1 MKYTVILAIFFVS
14 NFAFGQNTSEM
25 HAMLAGH
32 LKKMTYYKY
41 DSPNPDSVE
50 IENAHFKR
58 LLLRYLTEH
67 PSSLI
72 SKMDKVVKAGLIIA
86 ASDDS
91 LFRIYSWDT
100 QTGGTMRFYEN
111 VYQYRFGEKVFVK
124 ESLSDTE
131 GDPKS
136 WYSEI
141 YTMNDNEKKYYLGVY
156 NAEYSTRDIAQG
168 IKFFTIEN
176 DQLNNDVKLA
186 KTKDGLSGA
195 LGINF
200 DFFSLQNHDERPLKL
215 VLFDSDKKTISV
227 PIVTDN
233 DKITDKFNIYKFK
246 NGLFEEVK

>member
-14 NFAFGQNTSEM
+14 NFAFAQNTSEM
-25 HAMLAGH
+25 HAMLTGH

-41 DSPNPDSVE
+41 ESPNPDSIE
-50 IENAHFKR
+50 IENAHFKK
-58 LLLRYLTEH
+58 LLLRYLTEY
-67 PSSLI
+67 SSSFL

-111 VYQYRFGEKVFVK
+111 VYQYRSGDKVFVK

-141 YTMNDNEKKYYLGVY
+141 YTMNDNGKKYYLGVY

-176 DQLNNDVKLA
+176 DQLITDVKLA
-186 KTKDGLSGA
+186 KTKEGLSGA

-215 VLFDSDKKTISV
+215 VLFDSDKKTITV
-227 PIVTDN
+227 PLVSDN

>member
-1 MKYTVILAIFFVS
+1 MKYTVIIAILFVS
-14 NFAFGQNTSEM
+14 NFAFSQNTSEI
-25 HAMLAGH
+25 HAMLSGH

-41 DSPNPDSVE
+41 DSPNSDSVE
-50 IENAHFKR
+50 IENALFKK

-86 ASDDS
+86 ASEDS

-100 QTGGTMRFYEN
+100 QTGGTMRFYDN
-111 VYQYRFGEKVFVK
+111 IYQYSSGGKVFVK
-124 ESLSDTE
+124 ESHSDTE

-141 YTMNDNEKKYYLGVY
+141 YTMNDNENKYYLGVY
-156 NAEYSTRDIAQG
+156 NAEFSTRDIAQG
-168 IKFFTIEN
+168 IKFYAIEN
-176 DQLNNDVKLA
+176 NLLNIDVKLA
-186 KTKDGLSGA
+186 KTKEGLSGS

-200 DFFSLQNHDERPLKL
+200 DFFTLQNHDERPLKL
-215 VLFDSDKKTISV
+215 VLFDPDKKTISV

-233 DKITDKFNIYKFK
+233 DKITDKFNIYKLK

>member
-1 MKYTVILAIFFVS
+1 MKYTVIIAVFFISNLVLA
-14 NFAFGQNTSEM
+14 QNTSEM
-25 HAMLAGH
+25 HAMLSGH
-32 LKKMTYYKY
+32 LKKMTYYKF
-41 DSPNPDSVE
+41 DSPNSDSVE
-50 IENAHFKR
+50 IENAHFKK

-67 PSSLI
+67 PSSLT

-86 ASDDS
+86 ASEDS

-100 QTGGTMRFYEN
+100 QTGGTMRFYDN
-111 VYQYRFGEKVFVK
+111 IYQYSSGGKVFVK
-124 ESLSDTE
+124 ESQSDTE

-141 YTMNDNEKKYYLGVY
+141 YTMNDNENKYYLGVY
-156 NAEYSTRDIAQG
+156 NAEFSTRDIAQG
-168 IKFFTIEN
+168 IKFYAIEN
-176 DQLNNDVKLA
+176 NLLNTDVKLA
-186 KTKDGLSGA
+186 KTKEGLSGS

-200 DFFSLQNHDERPLKL
+200 DFFTLQNHDERPLKL

-233 DKITDKFNIYKFK
+233 DKITDKFNIYKLK

>member
-1 MKYTVILAIFFVS
+1 MKYTVILAIFFAV
-14 NFAFGQNTSEM
+14 NFTFGQNTNEIQT
-25 HAMLAGH
+25 MLSGH
-32 LKKMTYYKY
+32 LKRMAFYKY
-41 DSPNPDSVE
+41 DSPNSDSVE
-50 IENAHFKR
+50 IENAHFRR
-58 LLLRYLTEH
+58 LFLKYINEQPQTLTS
-67 PSSLI
+67 P
-72 SKMDKVVKAGLIIA
+72 MRMVVKAGLIIA
-86 ASDDS
+86 SSEDS

-100 QTGGTMRFYEN
+100 QTGGTMRFYDN
-111 VYQYRFGEKVFVK
+111 IYQYRSGNKVFVK

-141 YTMNDNEKKYYLGVY
+141 YTMNDKEKKYYLGVY

-168 IKFFTIEN
+168 INFFTVEN
-176 DQLNNDVKLA
+176 DQFNTDVKLA
-186 KTKDGLSGA
+186 KTKEGLSGS

-200 DFFSLQNHDERPLKL
+200 NFFSLQNHDERPLKL

-227 PIVTDN
+227 PLVTDN